1 MEAIQST
8 KEKKAWKEQSLVE
21 RRSTIGSLLV
31 ENKDKLRLSLPAH
44 LTPEKLIGTV
54 LTSIARNPE
63 LLQCTQTSLL
73 GAIWTAA
80 QLGLNPNGL
89 LGEGYLSP
97 YRNNKKNITE
107 CQFILGYRG
116 YIKLAYQSGQV
127 KTFQAECVYTNDQ
140 FHYEKGLDPKLI
152 HIPAKP
158 PRGEL
163 IAVYV
168 VVQLLN
174 SGFLFDVM
182 WKDEI
187 DLIRLAAPGK
197 NANAWTK
204 HYDEMAKKTVCR
216 RISKITPVSTELETA
231 SGLDEKAEVLD
242 ESQRTDLALT
252 DVNLSPE
259 IDSEIQDTMVEDAEI
274 VQEEQKTE
282 AVNESKQRS
291 EDAMKSTL
299 EQAKKTNGN
308 GELKK
313 LTEAVKFFQNCV
325 KEATAKGDTKRIAE
339 MQGKLDDAVK
349 KANEYLKAKQQGAQK

>member
-8 KEKKAWKEQSLVE
+8 KAWKEQNLPE
-21 RRSTIGSLLV
+21 RRLSIEDLLRK
-31 ENKDKLRLSLPAH
+31 NKEKLHLALPKH
-44 LTPEKLIGTV
+44 LTPDKLIGTV

-97 YRNNKKNITE
+97 YRNNKKNVTE
-107 CQFILGYRG
+107 CQFIPGYRG

-174 SGFLFDVM
+174 GGFLFDVM
-182 WKDEI
+182 YKDEV
-187 DLIRLAAPGK
+187 DLIRLASPGK
-197 NANAWTK
+197 NLNAWTK

-216 RISKITPVSTELETA
+216 RIAKITPVSTELELA
-231 SGLDEKAEVLD
+231 AGLDEKAEVLD

-252 DVNLSPE
+252 DVDLSPE
-259 IDSEIQDTMVEDAEI
+259 INTEVQDTMQQDAEN
-274 VQEEQKTE
+274 VQEEQNTE

-339 MQGKLDDAVK
+339 MQGKLDDAVR
-349 KANEYLKAKQQGAQK
+349 KANDYLQNKNKNGGNK